1 MSKKLLCAAALMAAL
16 GAPSAWAAD
25 KVKLMLN
32 WYVTG
37 THAPFYY
44 GKDKGYFEKEGID
57 LEIQE
62 GRGSGPTIQAVA
74 ANNVTF
80 GFADIGTMMKITAK
94 GAPVK
99 AVGVAYQKS
108 PIALISL
115 AEKKIARPE
124 DVKGKTVA
132 ITPGDAPSQL
142 WPVFLKKTG
151 LKESDFKIV
160 AGDAKTKV
168 NAVATGQADMLI
180 GFSTDQTNEIE
191 YMTKKPT
198 SALLFADEGI
208 NVASMSIIANNETLK
223 SNPDMVRRFM
233 RALTTSFEE
242 AAKNPEA
249 AVEST
254 TRLVQ
259 KAPPRESLLAGFK
272 SSVDL
277 FHTPDTQGQRPFRVS
292 ARNMADSTAM
302 MVEFGGLEKSVGN
315 ANLYYTNDYLP

>member
-1 MSKKLLCAAALMAAL
+1 MSKKLLCAAALVAAL
-16 GAPSAWAAD
+16 GAPSAFAAD

-99 AVGVAYQKS
+99 AVGVAYQKN
-108 PIALISL
+108 PTALIAFSD
-115 AEKKIARPE
+115 KKIVKPS

-132 ITPGDAPSQL
+132 VTPGDAPSQL
-142 WPVFLKKTG
+142 WPVFLKKVG
-151 LKESDFKIV
+151 LTESDFKTV

-180 GFSTDQTNEIE
+180 GFSTDQTNELE
-191 YMTKKPT
+191 YLTKKPT
-198 SALLFADEGI
+198 TALLFADNGI
-208 NVASMSIIANNETLK
+208 NVASMSIIANTETLK
-223 SNPDMVRRFM
+223 SNPDLVRRFM
-233 RALTTSFEE
+233 RALTVSFEE
-242 AAKNPEA
+242 AAKNPDA
-249 AVEST
+249 AVAST
-254 TRLVQ
+254 VKLVE

-277 FHTPDTQGQRPFRVS
+277 FHTPDTAGQRPFRVS
-292 ARNMADSTAM
+292 AKNMADSTEM
-302 MVEFGGLEKSVGN
+302 MIEYGGLDKA
-315 ANLYYTNDYLP
+315 ANNPSMYYTNEYLP